1 MVKSLQ
7 YIWQLLVLSSL
18 VVLAGIL
25 IIQHFSIA
33 VPVNTFVITVAA
45 VTIINLTAFMV
56 MERGIRKKDQGGVVI
71 LMAGIGIKFLLYLL
85 YVLIVWQITKNLTNA
100 FIITF
105 FALYLI
111 FTFFLVI
118 HLFKLLINK

>member
-45 VTIINLTAFMV
+45 VTIINLTTFMV

-85 YVLIVWQITKNLTNA
+85 YVLIVWQITKNLTND

>member
-45 VTIINLTAFMV
+45 VTIINLTTFMV

>member
-25 IIQHFSIA
+25 IIQHFSIP
-33 VPVNTFVITVAA
+33 VPVKFFVITVVT
-45 VTIINLTAFMV
+45 VTIINLIAYVV
-56 MERGIRKKDQGGVVI
+56 MARGARKKDQGGVVT

-85 YVLIVWQITKNLTNA
+85 YILIVWRITKNLTNA

-111 FTFFLVI
+111 FTFFLAI

>member
-33 VPVNTFVITVAA
+33 VPVNTFVITVAV
-45 VTIINLTAFMV
+45 VTIINLTTFMV

-111 FTFFLVI
+111 FTFFLAI
-118 HLFKLLINK
+118 HLFKLLTNK